1 MTERLNRTELKALM
15 ELPRWLS
22 GKEYASN
29 AGDEGLMPGLEAPL
43 EKEMAIEV
51 NPKLSTDLYFSPLE
65 TINLFLKSVNLSF
78 F

>member
-1 MTERLNRTELKALM
+1 MCCYSWGRKESDTTEWLSRTELKALM

-43 EKEMAIEV
+43 EKEMATHSSS
-51 NPKLSTDLYFSPLE
+51 LD
-65 TINLFLKSVNLSF
+65 
-78 F
+78 